1 MQHKIDIN
9 NGRLFPFHF
18 LILGVIFIFIGF
30 PLITNHLIGGLILLV
45 AGIFILTAREGVEI
59 NTGEKT
65 IREYNAYFFIKT
77 GEPERYQEIERIFI
91 NANKVTQKM
100 YTAHTLNSS
109 TFSDVVYSAFLKFDT
124 GTKVLIQRNKNKATL
139 IKNIQ
144 AIAGK
149 LNTEVFDT
157 TTG

>member
-1 MQHKIDIN
+1 
-9 NGRLFPFHF
+9 
-18 LILGVIFIFIGF
+18 
-30 PLITNHLIGGLILLV
+30 
-45 AGIFILTAREGVEI
+45 
-59 NTGEKT
+59 
-65 IREYNAYFFIKT
+65 
-77 GEPERYQEIERIFI
+77 
-91 NANKVTQKM
+91 M

-144 AIAGK
+144 AIAGT

>member
-30 PLITNHLIGGLILLV
+30 PLLTTHLIGGLSFLL
-45 AGIFILTAREGVEI
+45 AGVFILTAREGVEI
-59 NTGEKT
+59 NTNLKT
-65 IREYNAYFFIKT
+65 LKEYNAYFFIKT
-77 GEPERYQEIERIFI
+77 GEVENYDAIERIFI
-91 NANKVTQKM
+91 NANKVAQKM

-124 GTKVLIQRNKNKATL
+124 GTKVLIQRNKNKEML
-139 IKNIQ
+139 IKNVQ
-144 AIAGK
+144 AIASK
-149 LNTEVFDT
+149 LNTQVFDT
-157 TTG
+157 TV